1 MISKYLKAM
10 LVPAMERLH
19 YIDELSMFLVN
30 VGAGDGKTAL
40 YRWTLN
46 VLGNVGAGDG
56 KTTLYR

>member
-1 MISKYLKAM
+1 MNSKCSKAM

-30 VGAGDGKTAL
+30 VGAGD
-40 YRWTLN
+40 R
-46 VLGNVGAGDG
+46 